1 MWSRSLTSSKINSL
15 YGIAVSEAH
24 IGTDQLEVPPAAR
37 GNLNKMSRLL
47 RELAATPLSFYD
59 ELGKA
64 AIRGQVGTDQPTPCR
79 PPCGNQQNAVC
90 YSSGCF
96 PEGLWFKVV

>member
-1 MWSRSLTSSKINSL
+1 MWSSSLTSSKVNSL

-24 IGTDQLEVPPAAR
+24 IGTDPLQVPPAAR
-37 GNLNKMSRLL
+37 GNLNKMLRLL
-47 RELAATPLSFYD
+47 RQLVAIRLPFPN
-59 ELGKA
+59 ELGTA
-64 AIRGQVGTDQPTPCR
+64 AVRSPVGTDQPTPCR